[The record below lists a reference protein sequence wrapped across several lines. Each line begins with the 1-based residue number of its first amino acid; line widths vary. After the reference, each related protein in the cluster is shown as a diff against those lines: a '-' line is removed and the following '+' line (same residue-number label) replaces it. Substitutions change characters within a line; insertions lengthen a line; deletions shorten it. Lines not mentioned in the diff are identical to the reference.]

1 MELEIILRLL
11 PLVYGRQ
18 VSRLRQ
24 TLKANLLHPTL
35 KEYSPPLSD
44 MFIWLLQPIFTG
56 GMWTFQQKS
65 PSEHQILSMFQDIS
79 KIMKTSS
86 IVKNTP
92 NSLNTMLFGGGRGFI
107 DPKSHFE
114 RLVTTD
120 ITLYTVKLPVTLKLH
135 SGKFDSK
142 GRASQARSSRTR
154 IPQTTPQQQQ
164 STIISVRHAK
174 HLDIRT
180 LTSSLS
186 NPTPA
191 FTALIALSL
200 NIPTTP
206 LTNNKIAKL
215 SNITGTC
222 HTTIWLHRTVQN
234 VEPSALRCSLP
245 RMARRRGRQSS

>member
-1 MELEIILRLL
+1 MEVQVELEIILRLL

-18 VSRLRQ
+18 VIRLRQ

-56 GMWTFQQKS
+56 GMWTFQ
-65 PSEHQILSMFQDIS
+65 QILSMFQDIS

-120 ITLYTVKLPVTLKLH
+120 ITLYTVKLHVTLKLH

-164 STIISVRHAK
+164 STIISVR
-174 HLDIRT
+174 
-180 LTSSLS
+180 
-186 NPTPA
+186 
-191 FTALIALSL
+191 
-200 NIPTTP
+200 
-206 LTNNKIAKL
+206 
-215 SNITGTC
+215 
-222 HTTIWLHRTVQN
+222 
-234 VEPSALRCSLP
+234 
-245 RMARRRGRQSS
+245 